1 MQLRTAAVPAQA
13 VDLTVPRSARMASHM
28 KTTVH
33 IPDALLAEAQAL
45 AAKEKTTLKALIA
58 EGLQKVVR
66 DHRQKRKT
74 EVMPDLSFGGQGF
87 TPEFENASWDEIRD
101 EIYGLPRK

>member
-1 MQLRTAAVPAQA
+1 
-13 VDLTVPRSARMASHM
+13 MASHM

-45 AAKEKTTLKALIA
+45 AAKERTTLKALIA
-58 EGLQKVVR
+58 EGLQKVVQ
-66 DHRQKRKT
+66 DRKT
-74 EVMPDLSFGGQGF
+74 ARPYKLKDCSFGGQGL
-87 TPEFENASWDEIRD
+87 TPEFANATWDEIRD